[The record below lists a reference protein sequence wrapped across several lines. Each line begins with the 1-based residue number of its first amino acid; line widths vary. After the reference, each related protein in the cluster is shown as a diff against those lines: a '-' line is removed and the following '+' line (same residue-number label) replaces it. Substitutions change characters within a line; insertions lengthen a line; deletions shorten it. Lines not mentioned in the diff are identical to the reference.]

1 MEIGE
6 RIKLKREE
14 LNMSQDELAKK
25 RDTNQDH
32 PSIK

>member
-6 RIKLKREE
+6 QIKLKREE

-25 RDTNQDH
+25 SGIQ
-32 PSIK
+32 IKIIRQ

>member
-14 LNMSQDELAKK
+14 LNMSQDELAK
-25 RDTNQDH
+25 NGIQ
-32 PSIK
+32 IKIIRQ

>member
-25 RDTNQDH
+25 SRIQVQ
-32 PSIK
+32 IIRQ